1 MAVFQCKACGAMLE
15 AQNNESVVVCRSC
28 NAANSVPNWGGEP
41 VQPRQA
47 QPQAPAMEAAPVME
61 APATAAPAMEA
72 PAMEAPVNPYMN
84 QGMEQPQNPYMGQ
97 PYGYQQAPNPYMN
110 QGQPY
115 GYQQAPNPYMNQGQ
129 PYGQPYGYQQA
140 PNPYMNQGQP
150 YGQPYGYQ
158 QAPNPYMN
166 QGMAP
171 QEPIDAEALVK
182 EGFEALAM
190 GDGRRAFEAFNKV
203 QLADPV
209 NTEAS
214 LGKLMLDLRV
224 SDKDSISTADVA
236 FDTNPNYQNILRGN
250 DEELKAKLAC
260 DLDVIHQR
268 LARAAEEAR
277 VDAVYLEACQ
287 LMSEPTSA
295 NFEAAIRKFESI
307 LGWKDSA
314 ERLENCAGKL
324 DGLRQKEAAERA
336 EAARRA
342 EIARANSKKK
352 KKRIL
357 VFGVGGAAVVA
368 VVVALVIL
376 VFSVFIPNAKFNDAL
391 ALYEEGKL
399 LEAYDVLK
407 EIPGH
412 PKANQLAIS
421 ISTDVLADFQKY
433 LADNGYELTCTDYSE
448 EFMTA
453 SELMLVEELTLT
465 SANSLPSSATKRI
478 FPNLKTVT
486 VDISGSSSTTMGKVT
501 VKSEGFEY
509 RFVGNP
515 SKTYNMQLVFENMS
529 YLNLTFKDFKM
540 TYSGTAL
547 NLTKVTNADVFFY
560 GSCGFQSTNAS
571 YVAFVGAKV
580 NMVLTNN
587 SNVEI
592 KGANGGASA
601 NGGTAVQ
608 VTNLSIA
615 GKNFEQSATLNVY
628 GGNGGSATSDGGSG
642 GHGSV
647 GIKATSLT
655 IKGSVSCNITGGS
668 GGAGKSG
675 TDKSGLDRPDRP
687 DRTSSGTDGTT
698 GTKGADGG
706 NGGHGG
712 NGAAAIDVTSLQIVD
727 ATKVKCIGGN
737 GGNAGNGGAAQNGGH
752 GGHGG
757 HTSKGTDAG
766 DGGTGGKGGSGGTG
780 GNGGSGAR
788 AIKIVN
794 VNDLKA
800 CTNLSMTHGYGGNA
814 GSGGAA
820 GDGGNGGNG
829 GDDNNSGGFLGMG
842 EGPVE
847 GDGGTKGSGGTGGAA
862 GTAGSSGSK
871 FNISGVT
878 ESVATNPNKKTASK
892 GADGDSGKDGSDGDY
907 GNSK

>member
-1 MAVFQCKACGAMLE
+1 MKKIITSVVLIVLFSILFAVNANAASSDMEYKTGHQIELYIDSGTSYAISDLAATGFLQIKIEDQSVATVEHDRLVPKSVGFTYISFVYNNYVLHRNIIVHPGYDTVSAVKINHTNFTASGSSLSLKVGEEYGVLINNDEDFELSE
-15 AQNNESVVVCRSC
+15 AQIILQS
-28 NAANSVPNWGGEP
+28 
-41 VQPRQA
+41 
-47 QPQAPAMEAAPVME
+47 
-61 APATAAPAMEA
+61 
-72 PAMEAPVNPYMN
+72 
-84 QGMEQPQNPYMGQ
+84 
-97 PYGYQQAPNPYMN
+97 PYG
-110 QGQPY
+110 
-115 GYQQAPNPYMNQGQ
+115 
-129 PYGQPYGYQQA
+129 
-140 PNPYMNQGQP
+140 
-150 YGQPYGYQ
+150 
-158 QAPNPYMN
+158 
-166 QGMAP
+166 
-171 QEPIDAEALVK
+171 DV
-182 EGFEALAM
+182 
-190 GDGRRAFEAFNKV
+190 
-203 QLADPV
+203 PV
-209 NTEAS
+209 
-214 LGKLMLDLRV
+214 
-224 SDKDSISTADVA
+224 
-236 FDTNPNYQNILRGN
+236 
-250 DEELKAKLAC
+250 
-260 DLDVIHQR
+260 
-268 LARAAEEAR
+268 
-277 VDAVYLEACQ
+277 
-287 LMSEPTSA
+287 SE
-295 NFEAAIRKFESI
+295 FI
-307 LGWKDSA
+307 
-314 ERLENCAGKL
+314 
-324 DGLRQKEAAERA
+324 
-336 EAARRA
+336 
-342 EIARANSKKK
+342 EIT
-352 KKRIL
+352 
-357 VFGVGGAAVVA
+357 
-368 VVVALVIL
+368 
-376 VFSVFIPNAKFNDAL
+376 D
-391 ALYEEGKL
+391 EGKL
-399 LEAYDVLK
+399 KIVGVGKFDLTVKMPTNKGDNGIKVRVDTSFASSAFHTAAK
-407 EIPGH
+407 
-412 PKANQLAIS
+412 
-421 ISTDVLADFQKY
+421 KY

-465 SANSLPSSATKRI
+465 SASSLPTSATKRI

-486 VDISGSSSTTMGKVT
+486 VDLSGSSSTTMGKVT
-501 VKSEGFEY
+501 VKNEGFEY

-628 GGNGGSATSDGGSG
+628 GGNGGSATSDGGNG

-794 VNDLKA
+794 VNDLQA